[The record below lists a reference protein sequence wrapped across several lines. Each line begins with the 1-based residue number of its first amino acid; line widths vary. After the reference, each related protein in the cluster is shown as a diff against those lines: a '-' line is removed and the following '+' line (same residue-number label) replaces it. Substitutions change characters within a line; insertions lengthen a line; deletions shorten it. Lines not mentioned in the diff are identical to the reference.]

1 MENAVPV
8 PEDEMGEDPVL
19 EPILSTEAPAAE
31 DDDAASIDRP
41 LGSNKR
47 RVPVEAPGD
56 LMAQLSIDEEKNRN
70 GATEHIVGI
79 RPVESMPS
87 RQRLPPGSIPPSAA
101 AAASASL
108 KAAQNAAIAAA
119 GGPVEQPEDAEAAL
133 RRKQKDASAPVA
145 RSAVLAAPPAV
156 IDPFDNKGR
165 KLRPTQAQR
174 AHPQGADPMDALVDQ
189 RQREGHMQ
197 ILSESGGSKGD
208 EEFDENE
215 EEDEE
220 SSEPSA
226 SDEDGSWITWFCSL
240 RGNEFFCEVDEDYI
254 QVGSET
260 GLNSIRPGNDGKILI
275 DLFHYRMISI

>member
-1 MENAVPV
+1 
-8 PEDEMGEDPVL
+8 MGEDPVL
-19 EPILSTEAPAAE
+19 EPILSTEAPAHE

-41 LGSNKR
+41 LGSSSSKR

-56 LMAQLSIDEEKNRN
+56 LMAQLSLEEDKNRN
-70 GATEHIVGI
+70 GTTEHIIGI
-79 RPVESMPS
+79 HPVEAAN
-87 RQRLPPGSIPPSAA
+87 RHRLPPGSIPPAAA

-108 KAAQNAAIAAA
+108 QAAQNAALAAA
-119 GGPVEQPEDAEAAL
+119 GGVEQVMEPGT
-133 RRKQKDASAPVA
+133 SVS

-156 IDPFDNKGR
+156 IDPFDKAR
-165 KLRPTQAQR
+165 KIRAAQAQQR
-174 AHPQGADPMDALVDQ
+174 SPLRSDPMDELVDQ
-189 RQREGHMQ
+189 RQRDGQMQ

-208 EEFDENE
+208 EEFEENE

-254 QVGSET
+254 QVSGAEFT
-260 GLNSIRPGNDGKILI
+260 LI
-275 DLFHYRMISI
+275 FN

>member
-1 MENAVPV
+1 MEKAALL
-8 PEDEMGEDPVL
+8 PEDEVKDDPVL
-19 EPILSTEAPAAE
+19 EPILSTEAPVPE
-31 DDDAASIDRP
+31 EDDAASIDRP

-56 LMAQLSIDEEKNRN
+56 LMAQLSIEDEKNRN
-70 GATEHIVGI
+70 GMTEHIVGI
-79 RPVESMPS
+79 RPVESVAS

-108 KAAQNAAIAAA
+108 QAAQNAALAAA
-119 GGPVEQPEDAEAAL
+119 GSGPLEQPDDAEAAL
-133 RRKQKDASAPVA
+133 RRQQQMDTSAPVV

-156 IDPFDNKGR
+156 IDPFDNGR
-165 KLRPTQAQR
+165 KLRAAQQAQ
-174 AHPQGADPMDALVDQ
+174 PQQRTRTHGADPMDELIDQ
-189 RQREGHMQ
+189 RQRDGHMQ

-208 EEFDENE
+208 EEFENE

-254 QVGSET
+254 QVG
-260 GLNSIRPGNDGKILI
+260 
-275 DLFHYRMISI
+275 ISTNLA